1 MAGQQT
7 GRLENF
13 LKKQNPEKQSCW
25 RKEKPEGLEVMREEP
40 FTTAKDSLGFQVWVM
55 IYQDGV
61 LNRRVTMEKIE
72 G

>member
-1 MAGQQT
+1 
-7 GRLENF
+7 
-13 LKKQNPEKQSCW
+13 
-25 RKEKPEGLEVMREEP
+25 MREEP

>member
-1 MAGQQT
+1 M
-7 GRLENF
+7 
-13 LKKQNPEKQSCW
+13 S
-25 RKEKPEGLEVMREEP
+25 EET